1 MKNVNIL
8 CLPYG
13 KLSELVYRA
22 SMQIKDENIQIT
34 LLEGLSEVIVDEIEQ
49 AIYDGADV
57 IVAGGSNAD
66 FVEKHFDIPVV
77 HIRISSY
84 DYIKAVNQAKQLGDK
99 IAVFVMEGPQIHDFK
114 NIGKLM
120 GVPINVITYCT
131 GDNLQSA
138 IASCGA
144 NVVIGASHTAEVA
157 EKLGIPSVLIY
168 PGEEAVV
175 DAFLEANKLIN
186 TMRRD
191 QTRRELTD
199 ALIRCTPNSIVII
212 DDQCRITAFNSEAE
226 KAYHKKAISVMG
238 QPVSEVLKECNLN
251 ELLNSQIDK
260 ESEIYTIGDKMY
272 LQKQIRITYAD
283 QVTGAIEILAELTDI
298 RHAEYRYN
306 VEQSKKNQHKRFY
319 AKTHFADI
327 VGFSKSLEE
336 TINEAKLFSKT
347 DSSILIFGETGTGK
361 ELFAQ
366 SIHNFSDRKNGPFVA
381 INCAALPENL
391 LESELFGY
399 EEGAFTGSKKGGK
412 MGIFELAN
420 GGTIFLDEIGEIGL
434 PLQARL
440 LRVIQEKEVMRLGGD
455 RIYKFDAR
463 VISATNKDI
472 AHMDDKQF
480 RKDLLYR
487 LKVFELKIPPL
498 RERDDDVIEIFLF
511 FLKHHINLYDYEV
524 EIFKPVF
531 SLLKNYTWPGNVR
544 ELQNVCERFCLY
556 LKQTLHPSQ
565 RLLKRY
571 IVRAIGEE
579 VFVEDVLRQNN
590 YSPELYKNNE
600 KLFSELIATLK
611 QCFDYNNEQIASVLG
626 VSRTTLWRLGKNHL
640 NS

>member
-1 MKNVNIL
+1 M
-8 CLPYG
+8 G
-13 KLSELVYRA
+13 HLS
-22 SMQIKDENIQIT
+22 
-34 LLEGLSEVIVDEIEQ
+34 LLTVLHCQ
-49 AIYDGADV
+49 KIY
-57 IVAGGSNAD
+57 
-66 FVEKHFDIPVV
+66 
-77 HIRISSY
+77 
-84 DYIKAVNQAKQLGDK
+84 
-99 IAVFVMEGPQIHDFK
+99 
-114 NIGKLM
+114 
-120 GVPINVITYCT
+120 
-131 GDNLQSA
+131 
-138 IASCGA
+138 
-144 NVVIGASHTAEVA
+144 
-157 EKLGIPSVLIY
+157 
-168 PGEEAVV
+168 
-175 DAFLEANKLIN
+175 
-186 TMRRD
+186 
-191 QTRRELTD
+191 
-199 ALIRCTPNSIVII
+199 
-212 DDQCRITAFNSEAE
+212 
-226 KAYHKKAISVMG
+226 
-238 QPVSEVLKECNLN
+238 
-251 ELLNSQIDK
+251 
-260 ESEIYTIGDKMY
+260 
-272 LQKQIRITYAD
+272 
-283 QVTGAIEILAELTDI
+283 
-298 RHAEYRYN
+298 
-306 VEQSKKNQHKRFY
+306 
-319 AKTHFADI
+319 
-327 VGFSKSLEE
+327 
-336 TINEAKLFSKT
+336 
-347 DSSILIFGETGTGK
+347 
-361 ELFAQ
+361 
-366 SIHNFSDRKNGPFVA
+366 
-381 INCAALPENL
+381 
-391 LESELFGY
+391 
-399 EEGAFTGSKKGGK
+399 KGGK

-472 AHMDDKQF
+472 AHMDDKRF

-511 FLKHHINLYDYEV
+511 FLKHHINLYDYEA

-590 YSPELYKNNE
+590 YSSELYKNNE

>member
-1 MKNVNIL
+1 MK
-8 CLPYG
+8 
-13 KLSELVYRA
+13 
-22 SMQIKDENIQIT
+22 
-34 LLEGLSEVIVDEIEQ
+34 
-49 AIYDGADV
+49 
-57 IVAGGSNAD
+57 
-66 FVEKHFDIPVV
+66 
-77 HIRISSY
+77 
-84 DYIKAVNQAKQLGDK
+84 
-99 IAVFVMEGPQIHDFK
+99 
-114 NIGKLM
+114 
-120 GVPINVITYCT
+120 
-131 GDNLQSA
+131 
-138 IASCGA
+138 
-144 NVVIGASHTAEVA
+144 
-157 EKLGIPSVLIY
+157 
-168 PGEEAVV
+168 
-175 DAFLEANKLIN
+175 
-186 TMRRD
+186 
-191 QTRRELTD
+191 
-199 ALIRCTPNSIVII
+199 I

-226 KAYHKKAISVMG
+226 KVYHKKAISVIG

-272 LQKQIRITYAD
+272 LQKQIRITYAE

-327 VGFSKSLEE
+327 VGSSKSLEE

-366 SIHNFSDRKNGPFVA
+366 SIHNFSERKNGPFVA

-463 VISATNKDI
+463 VITATNKDI

-498 RERDDDVIEIFLF
+498 REREDDVVEIFLF
-511 FLKHHINLYDYEV
+511 FLKHHINPYDYEV
-524 EIFKPVF
+524 EIFNPVF

-565 RLLKRY
+565 RLLKRH

-579 VFVEDVLRQNN
+579 VFVEDVLKQNN

-600 KLFSELIATLK
+600 KLFSELIAALK
-611 QCFDYNNEQIASVLG
+611 RCFDYNNEQIASVLG